1 MPLPKTITL
10 LVLMSSSPL
19 GFAQGLNSLAQFNA
33 SIRDLTRRV
42 SPAVVEI
49 TVTGYGA
56 PDGYGTP
63 DDGQR
68 TSEQVSRQRSSGSG
82 VVVDRAG
89 YIMTNAHVIERATAL
104 KVMVGAATDGSR
116 AGALESAPVRR
127 FDARVLGVD
136 KDTDLALLRIDAT
149 DLPALDFGDSDAVT
163 QGDLALAIGSP
174 LLLRNS
180 LSMGVVSA
188 PARAISDDDP
198 VLYIQTD
205 ASLNPGASGGALID
219 INGHLIGLST
229 SILSKSGG
237 NEGIGFAIPSNLV
250 RSVYQ
255 QLRANGTVVR
265 GSLGVTVQS
274 VTPALAQG
282 LSLRVQHGVLV
293 TDIEPAGSGSSSGL
307 QRKDVILSLD
317 GGPVQSARQFNEAIY
332 KRSAGEKI
340 RLNVQRGQAIISLTG
355 EVDSHLTPANPLS
368 IVGTL
373 EDNLVSRLGI
383 FCIEID
389 QKVAEAIPDLRTQYG
404 LVVVARSSES
414 QSMSL
419 DFKPGDVIHELN
431 NLPIAS
437 LDLFPGR
444 INQFRRGDAVALQIE
459 RHGQIRYVAFEIE

>member
-163 QGDLALAIGSP
+163 HGDLVLAIGSP

-188 PARAISDDDP
+188 PARAISEDDP

-219 INGHLIGLST
+219 INGQLIGLST

-317 GGPVQSARQFNEAIY
+317 SGPVQSARQFNEAIY
-332 KRSAGEKI
+332 KRSAGENI
-340 RLNVQRGQAIISLTG
+340 RLNVQRGQEIISLTG

-437 LDLFPGR
+437 LDLFRER

>member
-1 MPLPKTITL
+1 
-10 LVLMSSSPL
+10 
-19 GFAQGLNSLAQFNA
+19 
-33 SIRDLTRRV
+33 
-42 SPAVVEI
+42 
-49 TVTGYGA
+49 
-56 PDGYGTP
+56 
-63 DDGQR
+63 
-68 TSEQVSRQRSSGSG
+68 
-82 VVVDRAG
+82 VVVDPAG
-89 YIMTNAHVIERATAL
+89 YIMTNAHVIERAVAL
-104 KVMVGAATDGSR
+104 KVMVGAVTNGSR

-127 FDARVLGVD
+127 FDARVLGID

-163 QGDLALAIGSP
+163 QGDLVLAIGSP
-174 LLLRNS
+174 MLLRNS

-188 PARAISDDDP
+188 PARAMSEDDP

-219 INGHLIGLST
+219 ISGHLIGLST

-255 QLRANGTVVR
+255 QLRDNGTVVR

-274 VTPALAQG
+274 VTSALAQG
-282 LSLRVQHGVLV
+282 LALRVQHGVLV
-293 TDIEPAGSGSSSGL
+293 TDIDPAGSASSSGL
-307 QRKDVILSLD
+307 QRKDVILTLD

-332 KRSAGEKI
+332 RRSAGEKV
-340 RLNVQRGQAIISLTG
+340 RLNVQRGQEIISLIG
-355 EVDSHLTPANPLS
+355 KVASHSMPTNPLS

-404 LVVVARSSES
+404 LVVLARSSES
-414 QSMSL
+414 QSTFL

-431 NLPIAS
+431 NLPIATPSMRFVNVLINSTAEMPSRCRLSATGSFGIWHSRLNNSNVTPIMSYKIPIHRMSSQRS
-437 LDLFPGR
+437 LSSP
-444 INQFRRGDAVALQIE
+444 
-459 RHGQIRYVAFEIE
+459 

>member
-1 MPLPKTITL
+1 MPLAKAIAV
-10 LVLMSSSPL
+10 LVLMSSLPL
-19 GFAQGLNSLAQFNA
+19 GFAQAPNPLAQLNA
-33 SIRDLTRRV
+33 SIRGLTRRV

-49 TVTGYGA
+49 TVTGYGS
-56 PDGYGTP
+56 PDEYGTP

-104 KVMVGAATDGSR
+104 KVMVGAANDGSR

-163 QGDLALAIGSP
+163 QGDLVLAIGSP
-174 LLLRNS
+174 MLLRNS

-188 PARAISDDDP
+188 LARAMSEDDP

-265 GSLGVTVQS
+265 GSLGITVQS

-282 LSLRVQHGVLV
+282 LALRVQHGVLV
-293 TDIEPAGSGSSSGL
+293 TDIDPAGSASSSGL
-307 QRKDVILSLD
+307 QSKDVILSLD
-317 GGPVQSARQFNEAIY
+317 SGPVQSARQFNEAIS
-332 KRSAGEKI
+332 RRNPGEKV
-340 RLNVQRGQAIISLTG
+340 RLNVQRGQEIISITG
-355 EVDSHLTPANPLS
+355 TVDGHSAPANPLS

-389 QKVAEAIPDLRTQYG
+389 QKVADAIPGLRTQYG

-414 QSMSL
+414 QSTFL

-431 NLPIAS
+431 NLPISS
-437 LDLFPGR
+437 LDLFRER
-444 INQFRRGDAVALQIE
+444 ISQFHRGDAVALQIE
-459 RHGQIRYVAFEIE
+459 RHGVLRYTAFEIE